1 MGSFEKV
8 DYVEKRLFPFDEY
21 REIIMKNRVK
31 LIVCYYGTL
40 PTEFSLWLSSCK
52 NNPDF
57 DFLIVTDTEVFNI
70 PSNVSVLNI
79 SIEEVKKRFST
90 ACGLNVILSKPYKLC
105 DFKPLYGKA
114 FTDELKGYDF
124 WGHCDIDV
132 VWGDIKKFITDDI
145 LNKYDRI
152 GTYGHF
158 TLYRNCARMNDLYQE
173 KGSAFPYQTVFTSPH
188 NYNFD
193 EMYGMNL
200 ICKKK
205 NIAWFNIKHDCFL
218 DKLPGKVLAFHNTPN
233 FRGQT
238 VLWKD
243 GKIYQFYEIEQLEN
257 KEEKMY
263 YHFSGMHYTLEKVSD
278 CIWFNA
284 QGCWNTKTSIESSW
298 DGEIDTNKA
307 RLTDMRNKYKSYN
320 FTQKYIAIRQRIVK
334 KLLDIRFRK

>member
-105 DFKPLYGKA
+105 DFRPLYGKA

-132 VWGDIKKFITDDI
+132 VWG
-145 LNKYDRI
+145 
-152 GTYGHF
+152 
-158 TLYRNCARMNDLYQE
+158 
-173 KGSAFPYQTVFTSPH
+173 
-188 NYNFD
+188 
-193 EMYGMNL
+193 
-200 ICKKK
+200 
-205 NIAWFNIKHDCFL
+205 
-218 DKLPGKVLAFHNTPN
+218 
-233 FRGQT
+233 
-238 VLWKD
+238 
-243 GKIYQFYEIEQLEN
+243 EI
-257 KEEKMY
+257 
-263 YHFSGMHYTLEKVSD
+263 
-278 CIWFNA
+278 
-284 QGCWNTKTSIESSW
+284 
-298 DGEIDTNKA
+298 
-307 RLTDMRNKYKSYN
+307 
-320 FTQKYIAIRQRIVK
+320 
-334 KLLDIRFRK
+334 